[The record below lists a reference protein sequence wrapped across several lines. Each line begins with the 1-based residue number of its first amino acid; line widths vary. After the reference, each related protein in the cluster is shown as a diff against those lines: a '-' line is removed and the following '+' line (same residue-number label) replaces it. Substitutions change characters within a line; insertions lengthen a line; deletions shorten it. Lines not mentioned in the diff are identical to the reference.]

1 VGGGRYWS
9 RFREGRVETPREE
22 RALRAGKTR
31 SLNSCGLG
39 SSAKKMALPTVLKS
53 RVLDLGQGM
62 RFSRTLEKSEGV
74 RRAERLDGGGGEGII
89 RFVWGKDKWRYN
101 SGGNVSEFGICFY
114 KL

>member
-1 VGGGRYWS
+1 
-9 RFREGRVETPREE
+9 
-22 RALRAGKTR
+22 
-31 SLNSCGLG
+31 
-39 SSAKKMALPTVLKS
+39 
-53 RVLDLGQGM
+53 M

-89 RFVWGKDKWRYN
+89 RFVWGRDKWRYN